1 MQKSILSRFHS
12 HKYKDYNWFGNH
24 TFLYTFCSWNKTHD
38 PFIVTQMRNK
48 KTLLNDRFPS
58 KQFQVLWTPSS
69 GFFSSFPHG
78 TCSLSISC
86 PYLALDRTYDPLSGR
101 IPTSTTL
108 WYPLR
113 TYMCCRRKTRLSLSM
128 STTLWFSKRTKF
140 NRERRGYHS
149 PWRLIPKALFL
160 IQIVAK
166 RPSHYNSSFGGF

>member
-86 PYLALDRTYDPLSGR
+86 PYLALDRTYDPLSR
-101 IPTSTTL
+101 QIP
-108 WYPLR
+108 
-113 TYMCCRRKTRLSLSM
+113 M
-128 STTLWFSKRTKF
+128 STTLWFSKRTQF